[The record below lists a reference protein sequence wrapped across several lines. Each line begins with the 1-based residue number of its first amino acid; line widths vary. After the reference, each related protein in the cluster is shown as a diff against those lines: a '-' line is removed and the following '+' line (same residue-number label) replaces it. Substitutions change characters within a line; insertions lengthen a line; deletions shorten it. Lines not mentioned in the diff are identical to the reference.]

1 MPLRMTGMTS
11 GLDTDSI
18 VSALMEAQTTK
29 KTKVEN
35 KKTKLEWTQN
45 IWTGLNKKLYSFY
58 TDSAGKMRF
67 QSSYQTK
74 KAASSDASI
83 LTATA
88 QSSASSGSYTVKV
101 NQLAAAQYVT
111 SAKISAKST
120 DSSGKV
126 TESKVTSDTKLSAL
140 GFDTEGTTTIEIT
153 AGENTVNLNVDETT
167 TVRDFVNALKDAG
180 LNASFDEKQGRFFIS
195 AKESGA
201 DGKFTITSKT
211 MTAEQVAAQNKLMDS
226 VDYSN
231 LSSDDQDTVKKIL
244 SDLKNA
250 QDTSA
255 EADAEKSLQEI
266 SDRTAKE
273 KATGYYKNQLTD
285 EMLAEY
291 TYAEDVTD
299 ENGDVVHKAGDI
311 DYSKVRDKL
320 EAEGLDDDIYTESD
334 RLIVLKQK
342 IIEPAVTEQLAS
354 DDYTAKIS
362 GAVENGLDD
371 AGIEKQSDRYSTIN
385 LAVNGY
391 AQAMQDGTEQS
402 KESALKLLGMDDID
416 GSAVQESA
424 DGNGMVVIAAADSIV
439 QVNGATL
446 TSSNTTLDV
455 NGLSLNLVSA
465 SDKEVKITVSN
476 DTTAVYD
483 AIKDFVEQYNSALSE
498 MNKYY
503 YAESARGYDPLTD
516 DQKEAMSDEEVEK
529 WETKIKDS
537 LLRRD
542 STLSGILETFRT
554 SLTGITVKASDGK
567 TYSLANLGITTGK
580 DYKEY
585 GLLHIKGDEDDAD
598 YADSENT
605 LQSMINSDPDIVMEV
620 MSGIVSNL
628 YNNINKKI
636 STTTTMKSAL
646 SFYNDKEMTKQMT
659 QYKKDI
665 KEWETKLS
673 DMEDRYYKQFS
684 AMETALSKLQSQQ
697 NSLSSYLGSN

>member
-111 SAKISAKST
+111 SAKVSAKST
-120 DSSGKV
+120 DASGKV

-140 GFDTEGTTTIEIT
+140 GFDTEGDTTIEIT
-153 AGENTVNLNVDETT
+153 AGEKTINLNVDETT

-211 MTAEQVAAQNKLMDS
+211 MTGEQVAAQNKLMDS

-231 LSSDDQDTVKKIL
+231 LSSGDQDTVKKIL

-255 EADAEKSLQEI
+255 VADAEKSLQDI

-273 KATGYYKNQLTD
+273 KATEYYKNKLTD
-285 EMLAEY
+285 DMLSKYKYE
-291 TYAEDVTD
+291 TD
-299 ENGDVVHKAGDI
+299 GTDGNGDAHKAGDI
-311 DYSKVRDKL
+311 DYSKVKQAL
-320 EAEGLDDDIYTESD
+320 QEAGLDNNVYTESD

-342 IIEPAVTEQLAS
+342 IIEPAVTEKLAS
-354 DDYTAKIS
+354 EEYTGKIDNAVTS
-362 GAVENGLDD
+362 GLGD
-371 AGIEKQSDRYSTIN
+371 AGIEKQSERYATIS

-391 AQAMQDGTEQS
+391 AQAMKDGTEQS

-416 GSAVQESA
+416 GSAVKESA
-424 DGNGMVVIAAADSIV
+424 DGTGMVVIKAADSIV

-465 SDKEVKITVSN
+465 SDREVKVTVSN
-476 DTTAVYD
+476 DSTAVYD

-503 YAESARGYDPLTD
+503 YADSARGYDPLTD

-585 GLLHIKGDEDDAD
+585 GLLHIKGDEDDTD

-620 MSGIVSNL
+620 MSGIASNL

-665 KEWETKLS
+665 KSWETKLS

-697 NSLSSYLGSN
+697 NSLASYLGSN

>member
-120 DSSGKV
+120 DASGKV

-140 GFDTEGTTTIEIT
+140 GFDTEGDTTIEIT
-153 AGENTVNLNVDETT
+153 AGEKTINLNVDETT

-211 MTAEQVAAQNKLMDS
+211 MTGEQVAAQNKLMDS

-231 LSSDDQDTVKKIL
+231 LSSGDQDTVKKIL

-255 EADAEKSLQEI
+255 AADAEKSLQGI

-273 KATGYYKNQLTD
+273 KATEYYKNKLTD
-285 EMLAEY
+285 DMLSQYKYE
-291 TYAEDVTD
+291 TD
-299 ENGDVVHKAGDI
+299 GTDGNGDAHKAGDI
-311 DYSKVRDKL
+311 DYSKVKQALHD
-320 EAEGLDDDIYTESD
+320 AGLDNNVYTESD

-342 IIEPAVTEQLAS
+342 IIEPAVTEKLAS
-354 DDYTAKIS
+354 KEYTGQIDNAVTS
-362 GAVENGLDD
+362 GLED
-371 AGIEKQSDRYSTIN
+371 AGIEKQSERYATIS

-391 AQAMQDGTEQS
+391 AQAMKDGTEQS

-416 GSAVQESA
+416 GSAVKESA
-424 DGNGMVVIAAADSIV
+424 DGTGMVVIEAADSIV

-465 SDKEVKITVSN
+465 SDREVKVTVSN
-476 DTTAVYD
+476 DSTAVYD

-503 YAESARGYDPLTD
+503 YADSARGYDPLTD

-585 GLLHIKGDEDDAD
+585 GLLHIKGDEDDTD

-620 MSGIVSNL
+620 MSGIASNL

-665 KEWETKLS
+665 KSWETKLS

-697 NSLSSYLGSN
+697 NSLASYLGSN

>member
-111 SAKISAKST
+111 SAKVSAKST
-120 DSSGKV
+120 DASGKV

-140 GFDTEGTTTIEIT
+140 GFDTEGDTTIEIT
-153 AGENTVNLNVDETT
+153 AGEKTINLNVDETT

-211 MTAEQVAAQNKLMDS
+211 MTGEQVAAQNKLMDS

-231 LSSDDQDTVKKIL
+231 LSSGDQDTVKKIL

-255 EADAEKSLQEI
+255 VADAEKSLQDI

-273 KATGYYKNQLTD
+273 KATEYYNNKLTD
-285 EMLAEY
+285 DILSQYKYE
-291 TYAEDVTD
+291 TD
-299 ENGDVVHKAGDI
+299 GTDGTGDAHKAGDI
-311 DYSKVRDKL
+311 DYSKVKQVLQNADLDK
-320 EAEGLDDDIYTESD
+320 DVYTDSD

-342 IIEPAVTEQLAS
+342 IIEPAVTEKLAS
-354 DDYTAKIS
+354 KEYTDKIDNAVTS
-362 GAVENGLDD
+362 GLED
-371 AGIEKQSDRYSTIN
+371 AGIEKQSERYSTIS

-391 AQAMQDGTEQS
+391 AQAMKDGTEQS

-416 GSAVQESA
+416 GSAVKESA
-424 DGNGMVVIAAADSIV
+424 DGTGMVVIEAADSIV

-465 SDKEVKITVSN
+465 SDREVKVTVSN
-476 DTTAVYD
+476 DSTAVYD

-503 YAESARGYDPLTD
+503 YADSARGYDPLTD

-585 GLLHIKGDEDDAD
+585 GLLHIKGDEDDTD

-628 YNNINKKI
+628 YDSINKKI

-665 KEWETKLS
+665 KSWETKLS

-697 NSLSSYLGSN
+697 NSLASYLGSN

>member
-111 SAKISAKST
+111 SAKVSAKST
-120 DSSGKV
+120 DASGKV

-140 GFDTEGTTTIEIT
+140 GFDTEGDTTIEIT
-153 AGENTVNLNVDETT
+153 AGEKTINLNVDETT

-211 MTAEQVAAQNKLMDS
+211 MTGEQVAAQNKLMDS

-231 LSSDDQDTVKKIL
+231 LSSGDQDTVKKIL

-255 EADAEKSLQEI
+255 AADAEKSLQGI

-273 KATGYYKNQLTD
+273 KATEYYKNKLTD
-285 EMLAEY
+285 DKLSQYKYE
-291 TYAEDVTD
+291 TD
-299 ENGDVVHKAGDI
+299 GTDGNGDAHKAGDI
-311 DYSKVRDKL
+311 DYSKVKQAL
-320 EAEGLDDDIYTESD
+320 QEAGLDNNVYTESD

-342 IIEPAVTEQLAS
+342 IIEPAVTENLAS
-354 DDYTAKIS
+354 EEYTGKIDNAVTS
-362 GAVENGLDD
+362 GLED
-371 AGIEKQSDRYSTIN
+371 AGIEKQSERYATIS

-391 AQAMQDGTEQS
+391 AQAMKDGTEQS

-416 GSAVQESA
+416 GSAVKESA
-424 DGNGMVVIAAADSIV
+424 DGTGMVVIEAADSIV

-465 SDKEVKITVSN
+465 SDREVKVTVSN
-476 DTTAVYD
+476 DSTAVYD

-503 YAESARGYDPLTD
+503 YADSSRGYDPLTD

-585 GLLHIKGDEDDAD
+585 GLLHIKGDEDDTD

-620 MSGIVSNL
+620 MSGIASNL

-665 KEWETKLS
+665 KSWETKLS

-697 NSLSSYLGSN
+697 NSLASYLGSN

>member
-111 SAKISAKST
+111 SAKVSAKST
-120 DSSGKV
+120 DASGKV

-140 GFDTEGTTTIEIT
+140 GFDTEGDTTIEIT
-153 AGENTVNLNVDETT
+153 AGEKTINLNVDETT

-211 MTAEQVAAQNKLMDS
+211 MTGEQVAAQNKLMDS

-231 LSSDDQDTVKKIL
+231 LSSGDQDTVKKIL

-255 EADAEKSLQEI
+255 AADAEKSLQDI

-273 KATGYYKNQLTD
+273 KATEYYNNKLTD
-285 EMLAEY
+285 DMLSQYKYE
-291 TYAEDVTD
+291 TD
-299 ENGDVVHKAGDI
+299 GTDGTGDAHKAGDI
-311 DYSKVRDKL
+311 DYSKVKQAL
-320 EAEGLDDDIYTESD
+320 QKAGLDKDVYTDSD

-342 IIEPAVTEQLAS
+342 IIEPAVTEKLAE
-354 DDYTAKIS
+354 YTGKIDNAVTS
-362 GAVENGLDD
+362 GLED
-371 AGIEKQSDRYSTIN
+371 AGIEKQSERYSTIS

-391 AQAMQDGTEQS
+391 AQAMKDGTEQS
-402 KESALKLLGMDDID
+402 KESALKFLGMDDID
-416 GSAVQESA
+416 GSAVKESA
-424 DGNGMVVIAAADSIV
+424 DGTGMVVIEAADSIV

-465 SDKEVKITVSN
+465 SDREVKVTVSN
-476 DTTAVYD
+476 DSTAVYD

-503 YAESARGYDPLTD
+503 YADSARGYDPLTD

-567 TYSLANLGITTGK
+567 TYSLANLGITTSK

-585 GLLHIKGDEDDAD
+585 GLLHIKGDEDDTD

-620 MSGIVSNL
+620 MSGIASNL

-665 KEWETKLS
+665 KSWETKLS

-697 NSLSSYLGSN
+697 NSLASYLGSN

>member
-111 SAKISAKST
+111 SAKVSAKST
-120 DSSGKV
+120 DASGKV

-140 GFDTEGTTTIEIT
+140 GFDTEGDTTIEIT
-153 AGENTVNLNVDETT
+153 AGEKTINLNVDETT

-211 MTAEQVAAQNKLMDS
+211 MTGEQVAAQNKLMDS

-231 LSSDDQDTVKKIL
+231 LSSGDQDTVKKIL

-255 EADAEKSLQEI
+255 AADAEKSLQDI

-273 KATGYYKNQLTD
+273 KATEYYNNKLTD
-285 EMLAEY
+285 DILSQYKYE
-291 TYAEDVTD
+291 TD
-299 ENGDVVHKAGDI
+299 GTDGTGDAHKAGDI
-311 DYSKVRDKL
+311 DYSKVKQAL
-320 EAEGLDDDIYTESD
+320 QNAGLDKNVYTESD

-342 IIEPAVTEQLAS
+342 IIEPAVTEKLAS
-354 DDYTAKIS
+354 EEYTGKIDNAVTS
-362 GAVENGLDD
+362 GLGD
-371 AGIEKQSDRYSTIN
+371 AGIEKQSERYATIS

-391 AQAMQDGTEQS
+391 AQAMKDGTEQS

-416 GSAVQESA
+416 GSAVKESA
-424 DGNGMVVIAAADSIV
+424 DGTGMVVIEAADSIV

-465 SDKEVKITVSN
+465 SDREVKVTVSN
-476 DTTAVYD
+476 DSTAVYD

-503 YAESARGYDPLTD
+503 YADSARGYDPLTD

-585 GLLHIKGDEDDAD
+585 GLLHIKGDEDDTD

-620 MSGIVSNL
+620 MSGIASNL

-665 KEWETKLS
+665 KSWETKLS

-697 NSLSSYLGSN
+697 NSLASYLGSN

>member
-111 SAKISAKST
+111 SAKVSAKST
-120 DSSGKV
+120 DASGKV

-140 GFDTEGTTTIEIT
+140 GFDTEGDTTIEIT
-153 AGENTVNLNVDETT
+153 AGEKTINLNVDETT

-211 MTAEQVAAQNKLMDS
+211 MTGEQVAAQNKLMDS

-231 LSSDDQDTVKKIL
+231 LSSGDQDTVKKIL

-255 EADAEKSLQEI
+255 VADAEKSLQDI

-273 KATGYYKNQLTD
+273 KATEYYNNKLTD
-285 EMLAEY
+285 DILSQYKYE
-291 TYAEDVTD
+291 TD
-299 ENGDVVHKAGDI
+299 GTDGTGDAHKAGDI
-311 DYSKVRDKL
+311 DYSKVKQAL
-320 EAEGLDDDIYTESD
+320 QNAGLDNNVYTDSD

-342 IIEPAVTEQLAS
+342 IIEPAVTENLAS
-354 DDYTAKIS
+354 EEYTGKIDNAVTS
-362 GAVENGLDD
+362 GLED
-371 AGIEKQSDRYSTIN
+371 AGIEKQSERYSTIR

-391 AQAMQDGTEQS
+391 AQAMKDGTEQS

-416 GSAVQESA
+416 GSAVKESA
-424 DGNGMVVIAAADSIV
+424 DGTGMVVIEAADSIV

-465 SDKEVKITVSN
+465 SDREVKVTVSN
-476 DTTAVYD
+476 DSTAVYD

-503 YAESARGYDPLTD
+503 YADSARGYDPLTD

-567 TYSLANLGITTGK
+567 TYSLANLGIATGK

-585 GLLHIKGDEDDAD
+585 GLLHIKGDEDDTD

-628 YNNINKKI
+628 YDSINKKI

-665 KEWETKLS
+665 KSWETKLS

-697 NSLSSYLGSN
+697 NSLASYLGSN

>member
-111 SAKISAKST
+111 SAKVSAKST
-120 DSSGKV
+120 DASGKV

-140 GFDTEGTTTIEIT
+140 GFDTEGDTTIEIT
-153 AGENTVNLNVDETT
+153 AGEKTINLNVDETT

-211 MTAEQVAAQNKLMDS
+211 MTGEQVAAQNKLMDS

-231 LSSDDQDTVKKIL
+231 LSSGDQDTVKKIL

-255 EADAEKSLQEI
+255 AADAEKSLQDI

-273 KATGYYKNQLTD
+273 KATEYYKNKLTD
-285 EMLAEY
+285 DMLSKYKYE
-291 TYAEDVTD
+291 TD
-299 ENGDVVHKAGDI
+299 GTDGNGDAHKAGDI
-311 DYSKVRDKL
+311 DYSKVKQAL
-320 EAEGLDDDIYTESD
+320 QEAGLDNNVYTESD

-342 IIEPAVTEQLAS
+342 IIEPAVTEKLAS
-354 DDYTAKIS
+354 EEYTGKIDNAVTS
-362 GAVENGLDD
+362 GLGD
-371 AGIEKQSDRYSTIN
+371 AGIEKQSERYATIS

-391 AQAMQDGTEQS
+391 AQAMKDGTEQS

-416 GSAVQESA
+416 GSAVKESA
-424 DGNGMVVIAAADSIV
+424 DGTGMVVIEAADSIV

-465 SDKEVKITVSN
+465 SDREVKVTVSN
-476 DTTAVYD
+476 DSTAVYD

-503 YAESARGYDPLTD
+503 YADSARGYDPLTD

-585 GLLHIKGDEDDAD
+585 GLLRIKGDEDDTD

-620 MSGIVSNL
+620 MSGIASNL

-665 KEWETKLS
+665 KSWETKLS

-697 NSLSSYLGSN
+697 NSLASYLGSN

>member
-111 SAKISAKST
+111 SAKVSAKST
-120 DSSGKV
+120 DASGKV

-140 GFDTEGTTTIEIT
+140 GFDTEGDTTIEIT
-153 AGENTVNLNVDETT
+153 AGEKTINLNVDETT

-211 MTAEQVAAQNKLMDS
+211 MTGEQVAAQNKLMDS

-231 LSSDDQDTVKKIL
+231 LSSGDQDTVKKIL

-255 EADAEKSLQEI
+255 VADAEKSLQDI

-273 KATGYYKNQLTD
+273 KATEYYKNKLTD
-285 EMLAEY
+285 DMLSKYKYE
-291 TYAEDVTD
+291 TD
-299 ENGDVVHKAGDI
+299 GTDGNGDAHKAGDI
-311 DYSKVRDKL
+311 DYSKVKQAL
-320 EAEGLDDDIYTESD
+320 QEAGLDNNVYTESD

-342 IIEPAVTEQLAS
+342 IIEPAVTEKLAS
-354 DDYTAKIS
+354 EEYTGKIDNAVTS
-362 GAVENGLDD
+362 GLGD
-371 AGIEKQSDRYSTIN
+371 AGIEKQSERYATIS

-391 AQAMQDGTEQS
+391 AQAMKDGTEQS

-416 GSAVQESA
+416 GSAVKESA
-424 DGNGMVVIAAADSIV
+424 DGTGMVVIEAADSIV

-465 SDKEVKITVSN
+465 SDREVKVTVSN
-476 DTTAVYD
+476 DSTAVYD

-503 YAESARGYDPLTD
+503 YADSARGYDPLTD

-585 GLLHIKGDEDDAD
+585 GLLHIKGDEDDTD

-620 MSGIVSNL
+620 MSGIASNL

-665 KEWETKLS
+665 KSWETKLS

-697 NSLSSYLGSN
+697 NSLASYLGSN

>member
-111 SAKISAKST
+111 SAKVSAKST
-120 DSSGKV
+120 DASGKV

-140 GFDTEGTTTIEIT
+140 GFDTEGDTTIEIT
-153 AGENTVNLNVDETT
+153 AGEKTINLNVDETT

-211 MTAEQVAAQNKLMDS
+211 MTGEQVAAQNKLMDS

-231 LSSDDQDTVKKIL
+231 LSSGDQDTVKKIL

-255 EADAEKSLQEI
+255 TADAEKSLQDI

-273 KATGYYKNQLTD
+273 KATEYYKNKLTD
-285 EMLAEY
+285 DMLSKYKYE
-291 TYAEDVTD
+291 TD
-299 ENGDVVHKAGDI
+299 GTDGNGDAHKAGDI
-311 DYSKVRDKL
+311 DYSKVKQAL
-320 EAEGLDDDIYTESD
+320 QEAGLDNNVYTESD

-342 IIEPAVTEQLAS
+342 IIEPAVTEKLAS
-354 DDYTAKIS
+354 EEYTGKIDNAVTS
-362 GAVENGLDD
+362 GLGD
-371 AGIEKQSDRYSTIN
+371 AGIEKQSERYATIS

-391 AQAMQDGTEQS
+391 AQAMKDGTEQS

-416 GSAVQESA
+416 GSAVKESA
-424 DGNGMVVIAAADSIV
+424 DGTGMVVIEAADSIV

-465 SDKEVKITVSN
+465 SDREVKVTVSN
-476 DTTAVYD
+476 DSTAVYD

-503 YAESARGYDPLTD
+503 YADSARGYDPLTD

-585 GLLHIKGDEDDAD
+585 GLLHIKGDEDDTD

-620 MSGIVSNL
+620 MSGIASNL

-665 KEWETKLS
+665 KSWETKLS

-697 NSLSSYLGSN
+697 NSLASYLGSN

>member
-111 SAKISAKST
+111 SAKVSAKST
-120 DSSGKV
+120 DASGKV
-126 TESKVTSDTKLSAL
+126 TESKVISDTKLSAL
-140 GFDTEGTTTIEIT
+140 GFDTEGDTTIEIT
-153 AGENTVNLNVDETT
+153 AGEKTINLNVDETT

-211 MTAEQVAAQNKLMDS
+211 MTGEQVAAQNKLMDS

-231 LSSDDQDTVKKIL
+231 LSSGDQDTVKKIL

-255 EADAEKSLQEI
+255 VADAEKSLQDI

-273 KATGYYKNQLTD
+273 KATEYYNNKLTD
-285 EMLAEY
+285 DILSQYKYE
-291 TYAEDVTD
+291 TD
-299 ENGDVVHKAGDI
+299 GTDGTGDAHKAGDI
-311 DYSKVRDKL
+311 DYSKVKQAL
-320 EAEGLDDDIYTESD
+320 QNAGLDNNVYTDSD

-342 IIEPAVTEQLAS
+342 IIEPAVTENLAS
-354 DDYTAKIS
+354 EEYTGKIDNAVTS
-362 GAVENGLDD
+362 GLED
-371 AGIEKQSDRYSTIN
+371 AGIEKQSERYSTIR

-391 AQAMQDGTEQS
+391 AQAMKDGTEQS

-416 GSAVQESA
+416 GSAVKESA
-424 DGNGMVVIAAADSIV
+424 DGTGMVVIEAADSIV

-465 SDKEVKITVSN
+465 SDREVKVTVSN
-476 DTTAVYD
+476 DSTAVYD

-503 YAESARGYDPLTD
+503 YADSARGYDPLTD

-585 GLLHIKGDEDDAD
+585 GLLHIKGDEDDTD

-628 YNNINKKI
+628 YDSINKKI

-665 KEWETKLS
+665 KSWETKLS

-697 NSLSSYLGSN
+697 NSLASYLGSN

>member
-1 MPLRMTGMTS
+1 MKQALQNAD
-11 GLDTDSI
+11 LDNN
-18 VSALMEAQTTK
+18 V
-29 KTKVEN
+29 
-35 KKTKLEWTQN
+35 
-45 IWTGLNKKLYSFY
+45 Y
-58 TDSAGKMRF
+58 TD
-67 QSSYQTK
+67 
-74 KAASSDASI
+74 
-83 LTATA
+83 
-88 QSSASSGSYTVKV
+88 
-101 NQLAAAQYVT
+101 
-111 SAKISAKST
+111 
-120 DSSGKV
+120 
-126 TESKVTSDTKLSAL
+126 
-140 GFDTEGTTTIEIT
+140 
-153 AGENTVNLNVDETT
+153 
-167 TVRDFVNALKDAG
+167 
-180 LNASFDEKQGRFFIS
+180 
-195 AKESGA
+195 
-201 DGKFTITSKT
+201 
-211 MTAEQVAAQNKLMDS
+211 
-226 VDYSN
+226 
-231 LSSDDQDTVKKIL
+231 
-244 SDLKNA
+244 
-250 QDTSA
+250 
-255 EADAEKSLQEI
+255 
-266 SDRTAKE
+266 
-273 KATGYYKNQLTD
+273 
-285 EMLAEY
+285 
-291 TYAEDVTD
+291 
-299 ENGDVVHKAGDI
+299 
-311 DYSKVRDKL
+311 
-320 EAEGLDDDIYTESD
+320 SD

-342 IIEPAVTEQLAS
+342 IIEPAVTEKLAS
-354 DDYTAKIS
+354 EEYTGKIDNAVTS
-362 GAVENGLDD
+362 GLED
-371 AGIEKQSDRYSTIN
+371 AGIEKQSERYSTIR

-391 AQAMQDGTEQS
+391 AQAMKDGTEQS

-416 GSAVQESA
+416 GSAVKESA
-424 DGNGMVVIAAADSIV
+424 DGTGMVVIEAADSIV

-465 SDKEVKITVSN
+465 SDREVKVTVSN
-476 DTTAVYD
+476 DSTAVYD

-503 YAESARGYDPLTD
+503 YADSARGYDPLTD

-585 GLLHIKGDEDDAD
+585 GLLHIKDDEDDTD

-628 YNNINKKI
+628 YDSINKKI

-665 KEWETKLS
+665 KSWETKLS

-697 NSLSSYLGSN
+697 NSLASYLGSN

>member
-111 SAKISAKST
+111 SAKVSAKST
-120 DSSGKV
+120 DASGKV

-140 GFDTEGTTTIEIT
+140 GFDTEGDTTIEIT
-153 AGENTVNLNVDETT
+153 AGEKTINLNVDETT

-211 MTAEQVAAQNKLMDS
+211 MTGEQVAAQNKLMDS

-231 LSSDDQDTVKKIL
+231 LSSGDQDTVKKIL

-255 EADAEKSLQEI
+255 AADAEKSLQDI

-273 KATGYYKNQLTD
+273 KATEYYKNKLTD
-285 EMLAEY
+285 DMLSKYKYE
-291 TYAEDVTD
+291 TD
-299 ENGDVVHKAGDI
+299 GTDGNGDAHKAGDI
-311 DYSKVRDKL
+311 DYSKVKQAL
-320 EAEGLDDDIYTESD
+320 QEAGLDNNVYTESD

-342 IIEPAVTEQLAS
+342 IIEPAVTEKLAS
-354 DDYTAKIS
+354 EEYTGKIDNAVTS
-362 GAVENGLDD
+362 GLGD
-371 AGIEKQSDRYSTIN
+371 AGIEKQSERYATIS

-391 AQAMQDGTEQS
+391 AQAMKDGTEQS

-416 GSAVQESA
+416 GSAVKESA
-424 DGNGMVVIAAADSIV
+424 DGTGMVVIEAADSIV

-465 SDKEVKITVSN
+465 SDREVKVTVSN
-476 DTTAVYD
+476 DSTAVYD

-503 YAESARGYDPLTD
+503 YADSARGYDPLTD

-580 DYKEY
+580 YYKEY
-585 GLLHIKGDEDDAD
+585 GLLHIKGDEDDTD

-620 MSGIVSNL
+620 MSGIASNL

-665 KEWETKLS
+665 KSWETKLS

-697 NSLSSYLGSN
+697 NSLASYLGSN

>member
-111 SAKISAKST
+111 SAKVSAKST
-120 DSSGKV
+120 DASGKV

-140 GFDTEGTTTIEIT
+140 GFDTEGDTTIEIT
-153 AGENTVNLNVDETT
+153 AGEKTINLNVDETT

-211 MTAEQVAAQNKLMDS
+211 MTGEQVATQNKLMDS

-231 LSSDDQDTVKKIL
+231 LSSGDQDTVKKIL

-255 EADAEKSLQEI
+255 VADAEKSLQDI

-273 KATGYYKNQLTD
+273 KATEYYNNKLTD
-285 EMLAEY
+285 DILSQYKYE
-291 TYAEDVTD
+291 TD
-299 ENGDVVHKAGDI
+299 GTDGTGDAHKAGDI
-311 DYSKVRDKL
+311 DYSKVKQAL
-320 EAEGLDDDIYTESD
+320 QNAGLDNNVYTDSD

-342 IIEPAVTEQLAS
+342 IIEPAVTENLAS
-354 DDYTAKIS
+354 EEYTGKIDNAVTS
-362 GAVENGLDD
+362 GLED
-371 AGIEKQSDRYSTIN
+371 AGIEKQSERYSTIR

-391 AQAMQDGTEQS
+391 AQAMKDGTEQS

-416 GSAVQESA
+416 GSAVKESA
-424 DGNGMVVIAAADSIV
+424 DGTGMVVIEAADSIV

-465 SDKEVKITVSN
+465 SDREVKVTVSN
-476 DTTAVYD
+476 DSTAVYD

-503 YAESARGYDPLTD
+503 YADSARGYDPLTD

-585 GLLHIKGDEDDAD
+585 GLLHIKGDEDDTD

-628 YNNINKKI
+628 YDSINKKI

-665 KEWETKLS
+665 KSWETKLS

-697 NSLSSYLGSN
+697 NSLASYLGSN

>member
-111 SAKISAKST
+111 SAKVSAKST
-120 DSSGKV
+120 DASGKV

-140 GFDTEGTTTIEIT
+140 GFDTEGDTTIEIT
-153 AGENTVNLNVDETT
+153 AGEKTINLNVDETT

-211 MTAEQVAAQNKLMDS
+211 MTGEQVAAQNKLMDS

-231 LSSDDQDTVKKIL
+231 LSSGDQDTVKKIL

-250 QDTSA
+250 QDNSA
-255 EADAEKSLQEI
+255 AADAEKSLQDI

-273 KATGYYKNQLTD
+273 KATEYYKNKLTD
-285 EMLAEY
+285 DMLSKYKYE
-291 TYAEDVTD
+291 TD
-299 ENGDVVHKAGDI
+299 GTDGNGDAHKAGDI
-311 DYSKVRDKL
+311 DYSKVKQAL
-320 EAEGLDDDIYTESD
+320 QEAGLDNNVYTESD

-342 IIEPAVTEQLAS
+342 IIEPAVTEKLAS
-354 DDYTAKIS
+354 EEYTGKIDNAVTS
-362 GAVENGLDD
+362 GLGD
-371 AGIEKQSDRYSTIN
+371 AGIEKQSERYATIS

-391 AQAMQDGTEQS
+391 AQAMKDGTEQS

-416 GSAVQESA
+416 GSAVKESA
-424 DGNGMVVIAAADSIV
+424 DGTGMVVIEAADSIV

-465 SDKEVKITVSN
+465 SDREVKVTVSN
-476 DTTAVYD
+476 DSTAVYD

-503 YAESARGYDPLTD
+503 YADSARGYDPLTD

-585 GLLHIKGDEDDAD
+585 GLLHIKGDEDDTD

-620 MSGIVSNL
+620 MSGIASNL

-665 KEWETKLS
+665 KSWETKLS

-697 NSLSSYLGSN
+697 NSLASYLGSN

>member
-111 SAKISAKST
+111 SAKVSAKST
-120 DSSGKV
+120 DASGKV

-140 GFDTEGTTTIEIT
+140 GFDTEGDPTIEIT
-153 AGENTVNLNVDETT
+153 AGEKTINLNVDETT

-211 MTAEQVAAQNKLMDS
+211 MTGEQVAAQNKLMDS

-231 LSSDDQDTVKKIL
+231 LSSGDQDTVKKIL

-255 EADAEKSLQEI
+255 AADAEKSLQGI

-273 KATGYYKNQLTD
+273 KATEYYKNKLTD
-285 EMLAEY
+285 DMLSQYKYE
-291 TYAEDVTD
+291 TD
-299 ENGDVVHKAGDI
+299 GTDGNGDAHKAGDI
-311 DYSKVRDKL
+311 DYSKVKQAL
-320 EAEGLDDDIYTESD
+320 QEAGLDNNVYTESD

-342 IIEPAVTEQLAS
+342 IIEPAVTEKLAS
-354 DDYTAKIS
+354 EEYTGKIDNAVTS
-362 GAVENGLDD
+362 GLGD
-371 AGIEKQSDRYSTIN
+371 AGIEKQSERYATIS

-391 AQAMQDGTEQS
+391 AQAMKDGTEQS

-416 GSAVQESA
+416 GSAVKESA
-424 DGNGMVVIAAADSIV
+424 DGTGMVVIEAADSIV

-465 SDKEVKITVSN
+465 SDREVKVTVSN
-476 DTTAVYD
+476 DSTAVYD

-503 YAESARGYDPLTD
+503 YADSARGYDPLTD

-585 GLLHIKGDEDDAD
+585 GLLHIKGDEDDTD

-620 MSGIVSNL
+620 MSGIASNL

-665 KEWETKLS
+665 KSWETKLS

-697 NSLSSYLGSN
+697 NSLASYLGSN

>member
-111 SAKISAKST
+111 SAKVSAKST
-120 DSSGKV
+120 DASGKV

-140 GFDTEGTTTIEIT
+140 GFDTEGDTTIEIT
-153 AGENTVNLNVDETT
+153 AGEKTINLNVDETT

-211 MTAEQVAAQNKLMDS
+211 MTGEQVAAQNKLMDS

-231 LSSDDQDTVKKIL
+231 LSSGDQDTVKKIL

-255 EADAEKSLQEI
+255 AADAEKSLQGI

-273 KATGYYKNQLTD
+273 KATEYYKNKLTD
-285 EMLAEY
+285 DMLSQYKYE
-291 TYAEDVTD
+291 TD
-299 ENGDVVHKAGDI
+299 GTDGNGDAHKAGDI
-311 DYSKVRDKL
+311 DYSKVKQAL
-320 EAEGLDDDIYTESD
+320 QEAGLDNNVYTESD

-342 IIEPAVTEQLAS
+342 IIEPAVTEKLAS
-354 DDYTAKIS
+354 EEYTGKIDNAVTS
-362 GAVENGLDD
+362 GLGD
-371 AGIEKQSDRYSTIN
+371 AGIEKQSERYATIS

-391 AQAMQDGTEQS
+391 AQAMKDGTEQS

-416 GSAVQESA
+416 GSAVKESA
-424 DGNGMVVIAAADSIV
+424 DGTGMVVIEAADSIV

-465 SDKEVKITVSN
+465 SDREVKVTVSN
-476 DTTAVYD
+476 DSTAVYD

-503 YAESARGYDPLTD
+503 YADSARGYDPLTD

-567 TYSLANLGITTGK
+567 TYSLANLGITTDK

-585 GLLHIKGDEDDAD
+585 GLLHIKGDEDDTD

-620 MSGIVSNL
+620 MSGIASNL

-665 KEWETKLS
+665 KSWETKLS

-697 NSLSSYLGSN
+697 NSLASYLGSN

>member
-111 SAKISAKST
+111 SAKVSAKST
-120 DSSGKV
+120 DASGKV

-140 GFDTEGTTTIEIT
+140 GFDTEGDTTIEIT
-153 AGENTVNLNVDETT
+153 AGEKTINLNVDETT

-180 LNASFDEKQGRFFIS
+180 LNASLDEKQGRFFIS

-211 MTAEQVAAQNKLMDS
+211 MTGEQVAAQNKLMDS

-231 LSSDDQDTVKKIL
+231 LSSGDQDTVKKIL

-255 EADAEKSLQEI
+255 AVDAEKSLQDI

-273 KATGYYKNQLTD
+273 KATEYYNNKLTD
-285 EMLAEY
+285 DMLSQYKYE
-291 TYAEDVTD
+291 TD
-299 ENGDVVHKAGDI
+299 GTDGTGDAHKAGDI
-311 DYSKVRDKL
+311 DYSKVKQAL
-320 EAEGLDDDIYTESD
+320 QKAGLDKDVYTDSD

-342 IIEPAVTEQLAS
+342 IIEPAVTEKLAE
-354 DDYTAKIS
+354 YTGKIDNAVTS
-362 GAVENGLDD
+362 GLED
-371 AGIEKQSDRYSTIN
+371 AGIEKQSERYSTIS

-391 AQAMQDGTEQS
+391 AQAMKDGTEQS
-402 KESALKLLGMDDID
+402 KESALKFLGMDDID
-416 GSAVQESA
+416 GSAVKESA
-424 DGNGMVVIAAADSIV
+424 DGTGMVVIEAADSIV

-465 SDKEVKITVSN
+465 SDREVKVTVSN
-476 DTTAVYD
+476 DSTAVYD

-503 YAESARGYDPLTD
+503 YADSARGYDPLTD

-585 GLLHIKGDEDDAD
+585 GLLHIKGDEDDTD

-620 MSGIVSNL
+620 MSGIASNL

-665 KEWETKLS
+665 KSWETKLS

-697 NSLSSYLGSN
+697 NSLASYLGSN

>member
-111 SAKISAKST
+111 SAKVSAKST
-120 DSSGKV
+120 DASGKV

-140 GFDTEGTTTIEIT
+140 GFDTEGDTTIEIT
-153 AGENTVNLNVDETT
+153 AGEKTINLNVDETT

-255 EADAEKSLQEI
+255 ATDAEKSLQDI

-273 KATGYYKNQLTD
+273 KATEYYKNKLTD
-285 EMLAEY
+285 DMLSRYQYE
-291 TYAEDVTD
+291 TD
-299 ENGDVVHKAGDI
+299 GTDGTGDAHKAGDI
-311 DYSKVRDKL
+311 DYSKVKQAL
-320 EAEGLDDDIYTESD
+320 QNAGLDKNVYTESD

-342 IIEPAVTEQLAS
+342 IIEPAVTENLAS
-354 DDYTAKIS
+354 DEYTAKIS
-362 GAVENGLDD
+362 DAVENGLND
-371 AGIEKQSDRYSTIN
+371 AGIESQTDRYSKITV
-385 LAVNGY
+385 AVTDY
-391 AQAMQDGTEQS
+391 AQAMKDGTEQS

-416 GSAVQESA
+416 GSAVKESA
-424 DGNGMVVIAAADSIV
+424 DGTGMVVIEAADSIV

-465 SDKEVKITVSN
+465 SDKEVKVTVSN
-476 DTTAVYD
+476 DSTAVYD

-503 YAESARGYDPLTD
+503 YADSSRGYDPLTD

-665 KEWETKLS
+665 KSWETKLS

-697 NSLSSYLGSN
+697 NSLASYLGSN

>member
-111 SAKISAKST
+111 SAKVSAKST
-120 DSSGKV
+120 DASGKV

-140 GFDTEGTTTIEIT
+140 GFDTEGDTTIEIT
-153 AGENTVNLNVDETT
+153 AGEKTINLNVDETI

-211 MTAEQVAAQNKLMDS
+211 MTGEQVAAQNKLMDS

-231 LSSDDQDTVKKIL
+231 LSSGDQDTVKKIL

-255 EADAEKSLQEI
+255 AADAEKSLQDI

-273 KATGYYKNQLTD
+273 KATEYYKNKLTD
-285 EMLAEY
+285 DMLSKYKYE
-291 TYAEDVTD
+291 TD
-299 ENGDVVHKAGDI
+299 GTDGNGDAHKAGDI
-311 DYSKVRDKL
+311 DYSKVKQAL
-320 EAEGLDDDIYTESD
+320 QEAGLDNNVYTESD

-342 IIEPAVTEQLAS
+342 IIEPAVTEKLAS
-354 DDYTAKIS
+354 EEYTGKIDNAVTS
-362 GAVENGLDD
+362 GLGD
-371 AGIEKQSDRYSTIN
+371 AGIEKQSERYATIS

-391 AQAMQDGTEQS
+391 AQAMKDGTEQS

-416 GSAVQESA
+416 GSAVKESA
-424 DGNGMVVIAAADSIV
+424 DGTGMVVIEAADSIV

-465 SDKEVKITVSN
+465 SDREVKVTVSN
-476 DTTAVYD
+476 DSTAVYD

-503 YAESARGYDPLTD
+503 YADSARGYDPLTD

-580 DYKEY
+580 VYKEY
-585 GLLHIKGDEDDAD
+585 GLLHIKGDEDDTD

-620 MSGIVSNL
+620 MSGIASNL

-665 KEWETKLS
+665 KSWETKLS

-697 NSLSSYLGSN
+697 NSLASYLGSN

>member
-111 SAKISAKST
+111 SAKVSAKST
-120 DSSGKV
+120 DASGKV

-140 GFDTEGTTTIEIT
+140 GFDTEGDTTIEIT
-153 AGENTVNLNVDETT
+153 AGEKTINLNVDETT

-211 MTAEQVAAQNKLMDS
+211 MTGEQVAAQNKLMDS

-231 LSSDDQDTVKKIL
+231 LSSGDQDTVKKIL

-255 EADAEKSLQEI
+255 AADAEKSLQDI

-273 KATGYYKNQLTD
+273 KATEYYKNKLTD
-285 EMLAEY
+285 DMLSKYKYE
-291 TYAEDVTD
+291 TD
-299 ENGDVVHKAGDI
+299 GTDGNGDAHKAGDI
-311 DYSKVRDKL
+311 DYSKVKQAL
-320 EAEGLDDDIYTESD
+320 QNAGLDKNVYTDSD

-342 IIEPAVTEQLAS
+342 IIEPAVTEKLAS
-354 DDYTAKIS
+354 EEYTGKIDNAVTS
-362 GAVENGLDD
+362 GLED
-371 AGIEKQSDRYSTIN
+371 AGIEKQSERYATIR

-391 AQAMQDGTEQS
+391 AQAMKDGTEQS

-416 GSAVQESA
+416 GSAVKESA
-424 DGNGMVVIAAADSIV
+424 DGTGMVVIEAADSIV

-465 SDKEVKITVSN
+465 SDREVKVTVSN
-476 DTTAVYD
+476 DSTAVYD

-503 YAESARGYDPLTD
+503 YADSARGYDPLTD

-585 GLLHIKGDEDDAD
+585 GLLHIKGDEDDTD

-620 MSGIVSNL
+620 MSGIASNL

-665 KEWETKLS
+665 KSWETKLS

-697 NSLSSYLGSN
+697 NSLASYLGSN

>member
-111 SAKISAKST
+111 SAKVSAKST
-120 DSSGKV
+120 DASGKV

-140 GFDTEGTTTIEIT
+140 GFDTEGDTTIEIT
-153 AGENTVNLNVDETT
+153 AGEKTINLNVDETT

-211 MTAEQVAAQNKLMDS
+211 MTGEQVAAQNKLMDS

-231 LSSDDQDTVKKIL
+231 LSSGDQDTVKKIL

-255 EADAEKSLQEI
+255 AADAEKSLQDI

-273 KATGYYKNQLTD
+273 KATEYYKNKLTD
-285 EMLAEY
+285 DMLSKYKYE
-291 TYAEDVTD
+291 TD
-299 ENGDVVHKAGDI
+299 GTDGNGDAHKAGDI
-311 DYSKVRDKL
+311 DYSKVKQAL
-320 EAEGLDDDIYTESD
+320 QEAGLDNNVYTESY

-342 IIEPAVTEQLAS
+342 IIEPAVTEKLAS
-354 DDYTAKIS
+354 EEYTGKIDNAATS
-362 GAVENGLDD
+362 GLGD
-371 AGIEKQSDRYSTIN
+371 AGIEKQSERYATIS

-391 AQAMQDGTEQS
+391 AQAMKDGTEQS

-416 GSAVQESA
+416 GSAVKESA
-424 DGNGMVVIAAADSIV
+424 DGTGMVVIEAADSIV

-465 SDKEVKITVSN
+465 SDREVKVTVSN
-476 DTTAVYD
+476 DSTAVYD

-503 YAESARGYDPLTD
+503 YADSSRGYDPLTD

-585 GLLHIKGDEDDAD
+585 GLLHIKGDEDDTD

-620 MSGIVSNL
+620 MSGIASNL

-665 KEWETKLS
+665 KSWETKLS

-697 NSLSSYLGSN
+697 NSLASYLGSN

>member
-111 SAKISAKST
+111 SAKVSAKST
-120 DSSGKV
+120 DASGKV

-140 GFDTEGTTTIEIT
+140 GFDTEGDTTIEIT
-153 AGENTVNLNVDETT
+153 AGEKTINLNVDETT

-211 MTAEQVAAQNKLMDS
+211 MTGEQVAAQNKLMDS

-231 LSSDDQDTVKKIL
+231 LSSGDQDTVKKIL

-255 EADAEKSLQEI
+255 AADAEKSLQDI

-273 KATGYYKNQLTD
+273 KATEYYKNKLTD
-285 EMLAEY
+285 DMLSKYKYE
-291 TYAEDVTD
+291 TD
-299 ENGDVVHKAGDI
+299 GTDGNGDAHKAGDI
-311 DYSKVRDKL
+311 DYSKVKQAL
-320 EAEGLDDDIYTESD
+320 QEAVLDNNVYTESD

-342 IIEPAVTEQLAS
+342 IIEPAVTEKLAS
-354 DDYTAKIS
+354 EEYTGKIDNAVTS
-362 GAVENGLDD
+362 GLGD
-371 AGIEKQSDRYSTIN
+371 AGIEKQSERYATIS

-391 AQAMQDGTEQS
+391 AQAMKDGTEQS

-416 GSAVQESA
+416 GSAVKESA
-424 DGNGMVVIAAADSIV
+424 DGTGMVVIEAADSIV

-465 SDKEVKITVSN
+465 SDREVKVTVSN
-476 DTTAVYD
+476 DSTAVYD

-503 YAESARGYDPLTD
+503 YADSARGYDPLTD

-585 GLLHIKGDEDDAD
+585 GLLHIKGDEDDTD

-620 MSGIVSNL
+620 MSGIASNL

-665 KEWETKLS
+665 KSWETKLS

-697 NSLSSYLGSN
+697 NSLASYLGSN

>member
-111 SAKISAKST
+111 SAKVSAKST
-120 DSSGKV
+120 DASGKV

-140 GFDTEGTTTIEIT
+140 GFDTEGDTTIEIT
-153 AGENTVNLNVDETT
+153 AGEKTINLNVDETT

-211 MTAEQVAAQNKLMDS
+211 MTGEQVAAQNKLMDS

-231 LSSDDQDTVKKIL
+231 LSSGDQDTVKKIL

-255 EADAEKSLQEI
+255 AADAEKSLQDI

-273 KATGYYKNQLTD
+273 KATEYYNNKLTD
-285 EMLAEY
+285 DILSRYKYE
-291 TYAEDVTD
+291 TD
-299 ENGDVVHKAGDI
+299 GTDGTGDAHKAGDI
-311 DYSKVRDKL
+311 DYSKVKQAL
-320 EAEGLDDDIYTESD
+320 QNAGLDNNVYTDSD

-342 IIEPAVTEQLAS
+342 IIEPAVTVELAS
-354 DDYTAKIS
+354 EEYTGKIDNAVTS
-362 GAVENGLDD
+362 GLED
-371 AGIEKQSDRYSTIN
+371 AGIEKQSERYSTIR

-391 AQAMQDGTEQS
+391 AQAMKDGTEQS

-416 GSAVQESA
+416 GSAVKESA
-424 DGNGMVVIAAADSIV
+424 DGTGMVVIEAADSIV

-465 SDKEVKITVSN
+465 SDREVKVTVSN
-476 DTTAVYD
+476 DSTAVYD

-503 YAESARGYDPLTD
+503 YADSARGYDPLTD

-585 GLLHIKGDEDDAD
+585 GLLHIKGDEDDTD

-628 YNNINKKI
+628 YDSINKKI

-665 KEWETKLS
+665 KSWETKLS

-697 NSLSSYLGSN
+697 NSLASYLGSN

>member
-111 SAKISAKST
+111 SAKVSAKST
-120 DSSGKV
+120 DASGKV

-140 GFDTEGTTTIEIT
+140 GFDTEGDTTIEIT
-153 AGENTVNLNVDETT
+153 AGEKTINLNVDETT

-211 MTAEQVAAQNKLMDS
+211 MTGEQVAAQNKLMDS

-231 LSSDDQDTVKKIL
+231 LSSGDQDTVKKIL

-255 EADAEKSLQEI
+255 AADAEKSLQDI

-273 KATGYYKNQLTD
+273 KATEYYNNKLTD
-285 EMLAEY
+285 DMLSKYKYE
-291 TYAEDVTD
+291 TD
-299 ENGDVVHKAGDI
+299 GTDGTGDAHKAGDI
-311 DYSKVRDKL
+311 DYSKVKQAL
-320 EAEGLDDDIYTESD
+320 QNAGLDKNVYTDSD

-342 IIEPAVTEQLAS
+342 IIEPAVTEKLAS
-354 DDYTAKIS
+354 EEYTGKIDNAVTS
-362 GAVENGLDD
+362 GLED
-371 AGIEKQSDRYSTIN
+371 AGIEKQSERYSTIS

-391 AQAMQDGTEQS
+391 AQAMKDGTEQS

-416 GSAVQESA
+416 GSAVKESA
-424 DGNGMVVIAAADSIV
+424 DGTGMVVIEAADSIV

-465 SDKEVKITVSN
+465 SDREVKVTVSN
-476 DTTAVYD
+476 DSTAVYD

-503 YAESARGYDPLTD
+503 YADSARGYDPLTD

-585 GLLHIKGDEDDAD
+585 GLLHIKGDEDDTD

-628 YNNINKKI
+628 YDSINKKI

-665 KEWETKLS
+665 KSWETKLS

-697 NSLSSYLGSN
+697 NSLASYLGSN

>member
-111 SAKISAKST
+111 SAKVSAKST
-120 DSSGKV
+120 DASGKV

-140 GFDTEGTTTIEIT
+140 GFDTEGDTTIEIT
-153 AGENTVNLNVDETT
+153 AGEKTINLNVDETT

-211 MTAEQVAAQNKLMDS
+211 MTGEQVAAQNKLMDS

-231 LSSDDQDTVKKIL
+231 LSSGDQDTVKKIL

-255 EADAEKSLQEI
+255 AADAEKSLQGI

-273 KATGYYKNQLTD
+273 KATEYYKNKLTD
-285 EMLAEY
+285 DMLSQYKYE
-291 TYAEDVTD
+291 TD
-299 ENGDVVHKAGDI
+299 GTDGNGDAHKAGDI
-311 DYSKVRDKL
+311 DYSKVKQAL
-320 EAEGLDDDIYTESD
+320 QEAGLDNNVYTESD

-342 IIEPAVTEQLAS
+342 IIEPAVTEKLAS
-354 DDYTAKIS
+354 EEYTGKIDNAVTS
-362 GAVENGLDD
+362 GLGD
-371 AGIEKQSDRYSTIN
+371 AGIEKQSERYATIS
-385 LAVNGY
+385 LAVTGY
-391 AQAMQDGTEQS
+391 AQAMKDGTEQS

-416 GSAVQESA
+416 GSAVKESA
-424 DGNGMVVIAAADSIV
+424 DGTGMVVIEAADSIV

-465 SDKEVKITVSN
+465 SDREVKVTVSN
-476 DTTAVYD
+476 DSTAVYD

-503 YAESARGYDPLTD
+503 YADSARGYDPLTD

-585 GLLHIKGDEDDAD
+585 GLLHIKGDEDDTD

-620 MSGIVSNL
+620 MSGIASNL

-665 KEWETKLS
+665 KSWETKLS

-697 NSLSSYLGSN
+697 NSLASYLGSN

>member
-111 SAKISAKST
+111 SAKVSAKST
-120 DSSGKV
+120 DASGKV

-140 GFDTEGTTTIEIT
+140 GFDTEGDTTIEIT
-153 AGENTVNLNVDETT
+153 AGEKTINLNVDETT

-211 MTAEQVAAQNKLMDS
+211 MTGEQVAAQNKLMDS

-231 LSSDDQDTVKKIL
+231 LSSGDQDTVKKIL

-255 EADAEKSLQEI
+255 AADAEKSLQDI

-273 KATGYYKNQLTD
+273 KATEYYKNKLTD
-285 EMLAEY
+285 DMLSKYKYE
-291 TYAEDVTD
+291 TD
-299 ENGDVVHKAGDI
+299 GTDGNGDAHKAGDI
-311 DYSKVRDKL
+311 DYSKVKQAL
-320 EAEGLDDDIYTESD
+320 QEAGLDNNVYTESD

-342 IIEPAVTEQLAS
+342 IIEPAVTEKLAS
-354 DDYTAKIS
+354 EEYTGKIDNAVTS
-362 GAVENGLDD
+362 GLGD
-371 AGIEKQSDRYSTIN
+371 AGIEKQSERYATIS

-391 AQAMQDGTEQS
+391 AQAMKDGTEQS

-416 GSAVQESA
+416 GSAVKESA
-424 DGNGMVVIAAADSIV
+424 DGTGMVVIEAADSIV

-465 SDKEVKITVSN
+465 SDREVKVTVSN
-476 DTTAVYD
+476 DSTAVYD

-503 YAESARGYDPLTD
+503 YADSARGYDPLTD

-585 GLLHIKGDEDDAD
+585 GLLHIKGDEDDTD

-620 MSGIVSNL
+620 MSGIASNL

-646 SFYNDKEMTKQMT
+646 SFYNDKEMTKQMR

-665 KEWETKLS
+665 KSWETKLS

-697 NSLSSYLGSN
+697 NSLASYLGSN

>member
-111 SAKISAKST
+111 SAKVSAKST
-120 DSSGKV
+120 DASGKV

-140 GFDTEGTTTIEIT
+140 GFDTEGDTTIEIT
-153 AGENTVNLNVDETT
+153 AGEKTINLNVDETT

-211 MTAEQVAAQNKLMDS
+211 MTGEQVAAQNKLMDS

-231 LSSDDQDTVKKIL
+231 LSSGDQDTVKKIL

-255 EADAEKSLQEI
+255 AADAEKSLQGI

-273 KATGYYKNQLTD
+273 KATEYYKNKLTD
-285 EMLAEY
+285 DMLSQYKYE
-291 TYAEDVTD
+291 TD
-299 ENGDVVHKAGDI
+299 GTDGNGDAHKAGDI
-311 DYSKVRDKL
+311 DYSKVKQALHD
-320 EAEGLDDDIYTESD
+320 AGLDNNVYTESD

-342 IIEPAVTEQLAS
+342 IIEPAVTEKLAS
-354 DDYTAKIS
+354 KEYTGQIDNAVTS
-362 GAVENGLDD
+362 GLED
-371 AGIEKQSDRYSTIN
+371 AGIEKQSERYATIR

-391 AQAMQDGTEQS
+391 AQAMKDGTEQS

-416 GSAVQESA
+416 GSAVKESA
-424 DGNGMVVIAAADSIV
+424 DGTGMVVIEAADSLV

-465 SDKEVKITVSN
+465 SDREVKVTVSN
-476 DTTAVYD
+476 DSTAVYD

-503 YAESARGYDPLTD
+503 YADSARGYDPLTD

-580 DYKEY
+580 DYKKY
-585 GLLHIKGDEDDAD
+585 GLLHIKGDEDDTD

-628 YNNINKKI
+628 YDSINKKI

-665 KEWETKLS
+665 KSWETKLS

-697 NSLSSYLGSN
+697 NSLASYLGSN

>member
-111 SAKISAKST
+111 SAKVSAKST
-120 DSSGKV
+120 DASGKV

-140 GFDTEGTTTIEIT
+140 GFDTEGDTTIEIT
-153 AGENTVNLNVDETT
+153 AGEKTINLNVDETT

-211 MTAEQVAAQNKLMDS
+211 MTGEQVAAQNKLMDS

-231 LSSDDQDTVKKIL
+231 LSSGDQDTVKKIL

-255 EADAEKSLQEI
+255 AADAEKSLQDI

-273 KATGYYKNQLTD
+273 KATEYYNNKLTD
-285 EMLAEY
+285 DILSQYKYE
-291 TYAEDVTD
+291 TD
-299 ENGDVVHKAGDI
+299 GTDGTGDAHKAGDI
-311 DYSKVRDKL
+311 DYSKVKQALQNAD
-320 EAEGLDDDIYTESD
+320 LDNNVYTDSD

-342 IIEPAVTEQLAS
+342 IIEPAVTEKLAS
-354 DDYTAKIS
+354 EEYTGKIDNAVTS
-362 GAVENGLDD
+362 GLED
-371 AGIEKQSDRYSTIN
+371 AGIEKQSERYSTIR

-391 AQAMQDGTEQS
+391 AQAMKDGTEQS

-416 GSAVQESA
+416 GSAVKESA
-424 DGNGMVVIAAADSIV
+424 DGTGMVVIEAADSIV

-465 SDKEVKITVSN
+465 SDREVKVTVSN
-476 DTTAVYD
+476 DSTAVYD

-503 YAESARGYDPLTD
+503 YADSARGYDPLTD

-567 TYSLANLGITTGK
+567 TYSLANLGITTDK

-585 GLLHIKGDEDDAD
+585 GLLHIKGDEDDTD

-628 YNNINKKI
+628 YDSINKKI

-665 KEWETKLS
+665 KSWETKLS

-697 NSLSSYLGSN
+697 NSLASYLGSN

>member
-111 SAKISAKST
+111 SAKVSAKST
-120 DSSGKV
+120 DASGKV

-140 GFDTEGTTTIEIT
+140 GFDTEGDTTIEIT
-153 AGENTVNLNVDETT
+153 AGEKTINLNVDETT

-211 MTAEQVAAQNKLMDS
+211 MTGEQVAAQNKLMDS

-231 LSSDDQDTVKKIL
+231 LSSGDQDTVKKIL

-255 EADAEKSLQEI
+255 AADAEKSLQDI

-273 KATGYYKNQLTD
+273 KATEYYKNKLTD
-285 EMLAEY
+285 DMLSKYKYE
-291 TYAEDVTD
+291 TD
-299 ENGDVVHKAGDI
+299 GTDGNGDAHKAGDI
-311 DYSKVRDKL
+311 NYSKVKQAL
-320 EAEGLDDDIYTESD
+320 QGASLDNDVYTESD

-342 IIEPAVTEQLAS
+342 IIEPAVTEKLAS
-354 DDYTAKIS
+354 EEYTGKIDNAVTS
-362 GAVENGLDD
+362 GLGD
-371 AGIEKQSDRYSTIN
+371 AGIEKQSERYATIS

-391 AQAMQDGTEQS
+391 AQAMKDGTEQS

-416 GSAVQESA
+416 GSAVKESA
-424 DGNGMVVIAAADSIV
+424 DGTGMVVIEAADSIV

-465 SDKEVKITVSN
+465 SDREVKVTVSN
-476 DTTAVYD
+476 DSTAVYD

-503 YAESARGYDPLTD
+503 YADSARGYDPLTD

-585 GLLHIKGDEDDAD
+585 GLLHIKGDEDDTD

-620 MSGIVSNL
+620 MSGIASNL

-665 KEWETKLS
+665 KSWETKLS

-697 NSLSSYLGSN
+697 NSLASYLGSN

>member
-111 SAKISAKST
+111 SAKVSAKST
-120 DSSGKV
+120 DASGKV

-140 GFDTEGTTTIEIT
+140 GFDTEGDTTIEIT
-153 AGENTVNLNVDETT
+153 AGEKTINLNVDETT

-211 MTAEQVAAQNKLMDS
+211 MTGEQVAAQNKLMDS

-231 LSSDDQDTVKKIL
+231 LSSGDQDTVKKIL

-255 EADAEKSLQEI
+255 AADAEKSLQGI

-273 KATGYYKNQLTD
+273 KATEYYKNKFTD
-285 EMLAEY
+285 DKLSQYKYE
-291 TYAEDVTD
+291 TD
-299 ENGDVVHKAGDI
+299 GTDGNGDAHKAGDI
-311 DYSKVRDKL
+311 DYSKVKQAL
-320 EAEGLDDDIYTESD
+320 QEAGLDKDVYTESD

-342 IIEPAVTEQLAS
+342 IIEPAVTENLAS
-354 DDYTAKIS
+354 EEYTGKIDNAVTS
-362 GAVENGLDD
+362 GLED
-371 AGIEKQSDRYSTIN
+371 AGIEKQSERYSTIS

-391 AQAMQDGTEQS
+391 AQAMKDGTEQS

-416 GSAVQESA
+416 GSAVKESA
-424 DGNGMVVIAAADSIV
+424 DGTGMVVIEAADSIV

-465 SDKEVKITVSN
+465 SDREVKVTVSN
-476 DTTAVYD
+476 DSTAVYD

-503 YAESARGYDPLTD
+503 YADSSRGYDPLTD

-585 GLLHIKGDEDDAD
+585 GLLHIKGDEDDTD

-620 MSGIVSNL
+620 MSGIASNL

-665 KEWETKLS
+665 KSWETKLS

-697 NSLSSYLGSN
+697 NSLASYLGSN

>member
-111 SAKISAKST
+111 SAKVSAKST
-120 DSSGKV
+120 DASGKV

-140 GFDTEGTTTIEIT
+140 GFDTEGDTTIEIT
-153 AGENTVNLNVDETT
+153 AGEKTINLNVDETT

-211 MTAEQVAAQNKLMDS
+211 MTGEQVAAQNKLMDS

-231 LSSDDQDTVKKIL
+231 LSSGDQDTVKKIL

-255 EADAEKSLQEI
+255 AVDAEKSLQDI

-273 KATGYYKNQLTD
+273 KATEYYNNKLTD
-285 EMLAEY
+285 DMLSQYKYE
-291 TYAEDVTD
+291 TD
-299 ENGDVVHKAGDI
+299 GTDGTGDAHKAGDI
-311 DYSKVRDKL
+311 DYSKVKQAL
-320 EAEGLDDDIYTESD
+320 QKAGLDKDVYTDSD

-342 IIEPAVTEQLAS
+342 IIEPAVTEKLAE
-354 DDYTAKIS
+354 YTGKIDNAVTS
-362 GAVENGLDD
+362 GLED
-371 AGIEKQSDRYSTIN
+371 AGIEKQSERYSTIS

-391 AQAMQDGTEQS
+391 AQAMKDGTEQS
-402 KESALKLLGMDDID
+402 KESALKFLGMDDID
-416 GSAVQESA
+416 GSAVKESA
-424 DGNGMVVIAAADSIV
+424 DGTGMVVIEAADSIV

-465 SDKEVKITVSN
+465 SDREVKVTVSN
-476 DTTAVYD
+476 DSTAVYD

-503 YAESARGYDPLTD
+503 YADSARGYDPLTD

-580 DYKEY
+580 DYKKY
-585 GLLHIKGDEDDAD
+585 GLLHIKGDEDDTD

-628 YNNINKKI
+628 YDSINKKI

-665 KEWETKLS
+665 KSWETKLS

-697 NSLSSYLGSN
+697 NSLASYLGSN

>member
-111 SAKISAKST
+111 SAKVSAKST
-120 DSSGKV
+120 DASGKV

-140 GFDTEGTTTIEIT
+140 GFDTEGDTTIEIT
-153 AGENTVNLNVDETT
+153 AGEKTINLNVDETT

-226 VDYSN
+226 VDYSK

-255 EADAEKSLQEI
+255 ATDAEKSLQDI

-273 KATGYYKNQLTD
+273 KATEYYKNKLTD
-285 EMLAEY
+285 DMLSRYQYE
-291 TYAEDVTD
+291 TD
-299 ENGDVVHKAGDI
+299 GTDGTGDAHKAGDI
-311 DYSKVRDKL
+311 DYSKVR
-320 EAEGLDDDIYTESD
+320 EALKAANLDDDIYTESD

-342 IIEPAVTEQLAS
+342 IIEPAVTEELAS
-354 DDYTAKIS
+354 DEYTAKIS
-362 GAVENGLDD
+362 DAVENGLND
-371 AGIEKQSDRYSTIN
+371 AGIESQTDRYSKITV
-385 LAVNGY
+385 AVTDY
-391 AQAMQDGTEQS
+391 AQAMKDGTEQS

-416 GSAVQESA
+416 GSAVKESA
-424 DGNGMVVIAAADSIV
+424 DGTGMVVIEAADSIV

-465 SDKEVKITVSN
+465 SDREVKVTVSN
-476 DTTAVYD
+476 DSTAVYD

-503 YAESARGYDPLTD
+503 YADSARGYDPLTD

-585 GLLHIKGDEDDAD
+585 GLLHIKGDEDDTD

-628 YNNINKKI
+628 YDSINKKI

-665 KEWETKLS
+665 KSWETKLS

-697 NSLSSYLGSN
+697 NSLASYLGSN

>member
-111 SAKISAKST
+111 SAKVSAKST
-120 DSSGKV
+120 DASGKV

-140 GFDTEGTTTIEIT
+140 GFDTEGDTTIEIT
-153 AGENTVNLNVDETT
+153 AGEKTINLNVDETT

-211 MTAEQVAAQNKLMDS
+211 MTGEQVAAQNKLMDS

-231 LSSDDQDTVKKIL
+231 LSSGDQDTVKKIL

-255 EADAEKSLQEI
+255 AADAEKSLQDI

-273 KATGYYKNQLTD
+273 KATEYYKNKLTD
-285 EMLAEY
+285 DMLSKYKYE
-291 TYAEDVTD
+291 TD
-299 ENGDVVHKAGDI
+299 GTDGNGDAHKAGDI
-311 DYSKVRDKL
+311 DYSKVKQAL
-320 EAEGLDDDIYTESD
+320 QEAGLDNIVYTESD

-342 IIEPAVTEQLAS
+342 IIEPAVTEKLAS
-354 DDYTAKIS
+354 EEYTGKIDNAVTS
-362 GAVENGLDD
+362 GLGD
-371 AGIEKQSDRYSTIN
+371 AGIEKQSERYATIS

-391 AQAMQDGTEQS
+391 AQAMKDGTEQS

-416 GSAVQESA
+416 GSAVKESA
-424 DGNGMVVIAAADSIV
+424 DGTGMVVIEAADSIV

-465 SDKEVKITVSN
+465 SDREVKVTVSN
-476 DTTAVYD
+476 DSTAVYD

-503 YAESARGYDPLTD
+503 YADSARGYDPLTD

-585 GLLHIKGDEDDAD
+585 GLLHIKGDEDDTD

-620 MSGIVSNL
+620 MSGIASNL

-665 KEWETKLS
+665 KSWETKLS

-697 NSLSSYLGSN
+697 NSLASYLGSN

>member
-111 SAKISAKST
+111 SAKVSAKST
-120 DSSGKV
+120 DASGKV

-140 GFDTEGTTTIEIT
+140 GFDTEGDTTIEIT
-153 AGENTVNLNVDETT
+153 AGEKTINLNVDETT

-231 LSSDDQDTVKKIL
+231 LSSGDQDTVKKIL

-255 EADAEKSLQEI
+255 VADAEKSLQDI

-273 KATGYYKNQLTD
+273 KATEYYNNKLTD
-285 EMLAEY
+285 DMLSKYKYE
-291 TYAEDVTD
+291 TD
-299 ENGDVVHKAGDI
+299 GTDGTGDAHKAGDI
-311 DYSKVRDKL
+311 DYSKVKQAL
-320 EAEGLDDDIYTESD
+320 QNAGLDKGVYTDSD

-342 IIEPAVTEQLAS
+342 IIEPAVTVELAS
-354 DDYTAKIS
+354 KEYTGKIDNAVTS
-362 GAVENGLDD
+362 GLED
-371 AGIEKQSDRYSTIN
+371 AGIEKQSERYSTIR

-391 AQAMQDGTEQS
+391 AQAMKDGTEQS

-416 GSAVQESA
+416 GSAVKESA
-424 DGNGMVVIAAADSIV
+424 DGTGMVVIEAADSIV

-465 SDKEVKITVSN
+465 SDREVKVTVSN
-476 DTTAVYD
+476 DSTAVYD

-503 YAESARGYDPLTD
+503 YADSSRGYDPLTD

-665 KEWETKLS
+665 KSWETKLS

-697 NSLSSYLGSN
+697 NSLASYLGSN

>member
-111 SAKISAKST
+111 SAKVSAKST
-120 DSSGKV
+120 DASGKV

-140 GFDTEGTTTIEIT
+140 GFDTEGDTTIEIT
-153 AGENTVNLNVDETT
+153 AGEKTINLNVDETT

-211 MTAEQVAAQNKLMDS
+211 MTGEQVAAQNKLMDS

-231 LSSDDQDTVKKIL
+231 LSSGDQDTVKKIL

-255 EADAEKSLQEI
+255 AADAEKSLQGI

-273 KATGYYKNQLTD
+273 KATEYYKNKITD
-285 EMLAEY
+285 DMLSQYKYE
-291 TYAEDVTD
+291 TD
-299 ENGDVVHKAGDI
+299 GTDGNGDAHKAGDI
-311 DYSKVRDKL
+311 DYSKVKQAL
-320 EAEGLDDDIYTESD
+320 QEAGLDNNVYTESD

-342 IIEPAVTEQLAS
+342 IIEPAVTEKLAS
-354 DDYTAKIS
+354 EEYTGKIDNAVTS
-362 GAVENGLDD
+362 GLGD
-371 AGIEKQSDRYSTIN
+371 AGIEKQSERYATIS

-391 AQAMQDGTEQS
+391 AQAMKDGTEQS

-416 GSAVQESA
+416 GSAVKESA
-424 DGNGMVVIAAADSIV
+424 DGTGMVVIEAADSIV

-465 SDKEVKITVSN
+465 SDREVKVTVSN
-476 DTTAVYD
+476 DSTAVYD

-503 YAESARGYDPLTD
+503 YADSARGYDPLTD

-585 GLLHIKGDEDDAD
+585 GLLHIKGDEDDTD

-620 MSGIVSNL
+620 MSGIASNL

-665 KEWETKLS
+665 KSWETKLS

-697 NSLSSYLGSN
+697 NSLASYLGSN

>member
-111 SAKISAKST
+111 SAKVSAKST
-120 DSSGKV
+120 DASGKV

-140 GFDTEGTTTIEIT
+140 GFDTEGDTTIEIT
-153 AGENTVNLNVDETT
+153 AGEKTINLNVDETT

-211 MTAEQVAAQNKLMDS
+211 MTGEQVAAQNKLMDS

-231 LSSDDQDTVKKIL
+231 LSSGDQDTVKKIL

-255 EADAEKSLQEI
+255 AADAEKSLQDI

-273 KATGYYKNQLTD
+273 KATEYYKNKLTD
-285 EMLAEY
+285 DMLSQYKYE
-291 TYAEDVTD
+291 TD
-299 ENGDVVHKAGDI
+299 GTDGNGDAHKAGDI
-311 DYSKVRDKL
+311 DYSKVKQAL
-320 EAEGLDDDIYTESD
+320 HEAGLDNDDYTDSD

-342 IIEPAVTEQLAS
+342 IIEPAVTKELAS
-354 DDYTAKIS
+354 GEYTGKIDNAVTS
-362 GAVENGLDD
+362 GLED
-371 AGIEKQSDRYSTIN
+371 AGIEKQSERYSTIR

-391 AQAMQDGTEQS
+391 AQAMKDGTEQS

-416 GSAVQESA
+416 GSAVKESA
-424 DGNGMVVIAAADSIV
+424 DGTGMVVIEAADSIV

-465 SDKEVKITVSN
+465 SDREVKVTVSN
-476 DTTAVYD
+476 DSTAVYD

-503 YAESARGYDPLTD
+503 YADSARGYDPLTD

-585 GLLHIKGDEDDAD
+585 GLLHIKGDEDDTD

-620 MSGIVSNL
+620 MSGIASNL

-665 KEWETKLS
+665 KSWETKLS

-697 NSLSSYLGSN
+697 NSLASYLGSN

>member
-111 SAKISAKST
+111 SAKVSAKST
-120 DSSGKV
+120 DASGKV

-140 GFDTEGTTTIEIT
+140 GFDTEGDTTIEIT
-153 AGENTVNLNVDETT
+153 AGEKTINLNVDETT

-211 MTAEQVAAQNKLMDS
+211 MTGEQVAAQNKLMDS

-231 LSSDDQDTVKKIL
+231 LSSGDQDTVKKIL

-255 EADAEKSLQEI
+255 VADAEKSLQDI

-273 KATGYYKNQLTD
+273 KATEYYNNKLTD
-285 EMLAEY
+285 DMLSQYKYE
-291 TYAEDVTD
+291 TD
-299 ENGDVVHKAGDI
+299 GTDGTGAAHKAGDI
-311 DYSKVRDKL
+311 DYSKVKQALHDADLDK
-320 EAEGLDDDIYTESD
+320 DVYTDSD

-342 IIEPAVTEQLAS
+342 IIEPAVTKKLAS
-354 DDYTAKIS
+354 GEYTGKIDNAVTS
-362 GAVENGLDD
+362 GLED
-371 AGIEKQSDRYSTIN
+371 AGIEKQSERYSTIS

-391 AQAMQDGTEQS
+391 AQAMKDGTEQS

-416 GSAVQESA
+416 GSAVKESA
-424 DGNGMVVIAAADSIV
+424 DGTGMVVIEAADSIV

-465 SDKEVKITVSN
+465 SDREVKVTVSN
-476 DTTAVYD
+476 DSTAVYD

-503 YAESARGYDPLTD
+503 YADSARGYDPLTD

-585 GLLHIKGDEDDAD
+585 GLLHIKGDEDDTD

-620 MSGIVSNL
+620 MSGIASNL

-665 KEWETKLS
+665 KSWETKLS

-697 NSLSSYLGSN
+697 NSLASYLGSN

>member
-111 SAKISAKST
+111 SAKVSAKST
-120 DSSGKV
+120 DASGKV

-140 GFDTEGTTTIEIT
+140 GFDTEGDTTIEIT
-153 AGENTVNLNVDETT
+153 AGEKTINLNVDETT

-211 MTAEQVAAQNKLMDS
+211 MTGEQVAAQNKLMDS

-231 LSSDDQDTVKKIL
+231 LSSGDQDTVKKIL

-255 EADAEKSLQEI
+255 AADAEKSLQDI

-273 KATGYYKNQLTD
+273 KATEYYNNKLTD
-285 EMLAEY
+285 DILSQYKYE
-291 TYAEDVTD
+291 TD
-299 ENGDVVHKAGDI
+299 GTDGTGDAHKAGDI
-311 DYSKVRDKL
+311 DYSKVKQALQNAD
-320 EAEGLDDDIYTESD
+320 LDNNVYTDSD

-342 IIEPAVTEQLAS
+342 IIEPAVTEKLAS
-354 DDYTAKIS
+354 EEYTGKIDNAVTS
-362 GAVENGLDD
+362 GLED
-371 AGIEKQSDRYSTIN
+371 AGIEKQSERYSTIR

-391 AQAMQDGTEQS
+391 AQAMKDGTEQS

-416 GSAVQESA
+416 GSAVKESA
-424 DGNGMVVIAAADSIV
+424 DGTGMVVIEAADSIV

-465 SDKEVKITVSN
+465 SDREVKVTVSN
-476 DTTAVYD
+476 DSTAVYD

-503 YAESARGYDPLTD
+503 YADSARGYDPLTD

-585 GLLHIKGDEDDAD
+585 GLLHIKDDEDDTD

-628 YNNINKKI
+628 YDSINKKI

-665 KEWETKLS
+665 KSWETKLS

-697 NSLSSYLGSN
+697 NSLASYLGSN

>member
-111 SAKISAKST
+111 SAKVSAKST
-120 DSSGKV
+120 DASGKV

-140 GFDTEGTTTIEIT
+140 GFDTEGDTTIEIT
-153 AGENTVNLNVDETT
+153 AGEKTINLNVDETT

-211 MTAEQVAAQNKLMDS
+211 MTGEQVAAQNKLMDS

-231 LSSDDQDTVKKIL
+231 LSSGDQDTVKKIL

-255 EADAEKSLQEI
+255 AADAEKSLQDI

-273 KATGYYKNQLTD
+273 KATEYYKNKLTD
-285 EMLAEY
+285 DMLSKYKYE
-291 TYAEDVTD
+291 TD
-299 ENGDVVHKAGDI
+299 GTDGNGDAHKAGDI
-311 DYSKVRDKL
+311 DYSKVKQAL
-320 EAEGLDDDIYTESD
+320 QNAGLDKNVYTDSD

-342 IIEPAVTEQLAS
+342 IIEPAVTEKLAS
-354 DDYTAKIS
+354 EEYTGKIDNAVTS
-362 GAVENGLDD
+362 GLGD
-371 AGIEKQSDRYSTIN
+371 AGIEKQSERYATIS

-391 AQAMQDGTEQS
+391 AQAMKDGTEQS

-416 GSAVQESA
+416 GSAVKESA
-424 DGNGMVVIAAADSIV
+424 DGTGMVVIEAADSIV

-465 SDKEVKITVSN
+465 SDREVKVTVSN
-476 DTTAVYD
+476 DSTAVYD

-503 YAESARGYDPLTD
+503 YADSARGYDPLTD

-585 GLLHIKGDEDDAD
+585 GLLHIKGDEDDTD

-620 MSGIVSNL
+620 MSGIASNL

-665 KEWETKLS
+665 KSWETKLS

-697 NSLSSYLGSN
+697 NSLASYLGSN